1 MSAADTPD
9 ASHAQGTARATLHE
23 DERGRT
29 NQHYDQEPESFSL
42 FLDENMKYS
51 AGLFLSQDD
60 PLDQAQMQK
69 MAFVADQ
76 LGLRGGERVLDV
88 GCGWGALVCFL
99 AEHRGCQV
107 TGVTPSPRQA
117 EHIAERARA
126 RGITDRVHIQV
137 GHFQET
143 DLPARCFDGITLL
156 GSIVHM
162 RDKPGVLAECFRLCK
177 QRGRV
182 YLSESCFRNAAIAR
196 EFAERPGTRFVRDS
210 IFGWGEL
217 LPLSHYVQCF
227 EDAGFSLVGLTD
239 LTAHYHR
246 TIEHWRARALASR
259 EQLDAI
265 EPGLTDK
272 LVHYF
277 DVSNAGWGYTS
288 KHYALVGARSR

>member
-1 MSAADTPD
+1 MSVGSAPKAPP
-9 ASHAQGTARATLHE
+9 GTSVAPGGSPGAVLHE
-23 DERGRT
+23 EERGKT
-29 NQHYDQEPESFSL
+29 NQHYDQDPAIFSL
-42 FLDENMKYS
+42 FLDQSMKYS
-51 AGLFLSQDD
+51 AGLFLSEDD
-60 PLDQAQMQK
+60 DLDRAQMQK

-76 LGLRGGERVLDV
+76 LGLRGGERV
-88 GCGWGALVCFL
+88 
-99 AEHRGCQV
+99 
-107 TGVTPSPRQA
+107 
-117 EHIAERARA
+117 HIE
-126 RGITDRVHIQV
+126 V

-143 DLPARCFDGITLL
+143 SFPARSFDGISLL

-182 YLSESCFRNAAIAR
+182 YLSESCFRNAAIER
-196 EFAERPGTRFVRDS
+196 EFAERPGTLFVRDS

-217 LPLSHYVQCF
+217 LPVSHYVQCF

-239 LTAHYHR
+239 LTADYYR
-246 TIEHWRARALASR
+246 TIEHWRSNALARR

-277 DVSNAGWGYTS
+277 EISNAGWGYTS